1 MTAPDEGRF
10 HLDWIARFQWGLLGL
25 GVILW
30 SFQGLRSAL
39 AFFFAGLISLS
50 FWHLHRFLVGRM
62 LTPSVRRRWF
72 YAILVVGKLAL
83 LTLGA
88 RGMMTFFPAE
98 TLPFTVGIL
107 LFVGGILLEA
117 GRLVLQPERQDD

>member
-1 MTAPDEGRF
+1 MTVPDEGRF

-25 GVILW
+25 GALLW
-30 SFQGLRSAL
+30 MLKGFRSAL
-39 AFFFAGLISLS
+39 AFLLAGLVSLS

-72 YAILVVGKLAL
+72 YAFLVVAKLGL

-88 RGMMTFFPAE
+88 RGIMTCFPME
-98 TLPFTVGIL
+98 TLPFMVGIL

-117 GRLVLQPERQDD
+117 GRLVIQPERQDE